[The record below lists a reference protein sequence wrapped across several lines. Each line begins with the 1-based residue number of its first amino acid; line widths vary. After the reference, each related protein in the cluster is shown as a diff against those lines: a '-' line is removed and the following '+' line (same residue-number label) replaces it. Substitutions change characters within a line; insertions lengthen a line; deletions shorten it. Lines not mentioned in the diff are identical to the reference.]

1 MQTKYGDIY
10 DCVDFYKQPAFD
22 HPLLKKHNF
31 HPETRP
37 ISIPKRLSPEKEVPK
52 PDSKPVKMGL
62 EGDRATEAEWGGE
75 VFSPPDVPSPGM
87 GSGHLLKLDT
97 RYDAFSAH
105 TNILVNNTIMNP
117 GELLPIEDVN
127 NFTVSD
133 QGNVGGDIRYLILYG
148 GPGGV
153 TGN

>member
-1 MQTKYGDIY
+1 MSIWNWWLKLNENRTDIG
-10 DCVDFYKQPAFD
+10 FWPKQIFTN
-22 HPLLKKHNF
+22 L
-31 HPETRP
+31 
-37 ISIPKRLSPEKEVPK
+37 
-52 PDSKPVKMGL
+52 
-62 EGDRATEAEWGGE
+62 GDRATEAEWGGE

>member
-31 HPETRP
+31 HPEMRP

-52 PDSKPVKMGL
+52 PDSKPETRLQKQNG
-62 EGDRATEAEWGGE
+62 RE

-105 TNILVNNTIMNP
+105 
-117 GELLPIEDVN
+117 LLPIEDVN

-133 QGNVGGDIRYLILYG
+133 QGNVGGDIHYLILYG